1 MLDTQ
6 KPNVNQSLSSRMPDI
21 EATLGVGKQTRS
33 GIFQWRRLVWVV
45 IAAALLTGG
54 YGLWSLRGNRGAVTY
69 LTEPAT
75 RSNLTVIVTATGAAQ
90 PITQVNISSELSGTI
105 RKVNVDYNSPV
116 KTGQALAELDMD
128 KLRASVESV
137 RARLE
142 AARARVTDAAAT
154 IEERRGEY
162 ERKVALVAKQAA
174 TDRDLQL
181 AKAAYDRAVAQHRS
195 AVAEVAV
202 AEADL
207 RLNEINL
214 TKACICS
221 PIDGVVLKRSVD
233 PGQIVASSLQA
244 PVLFVIAQ
252 DLRKMELQVDVD
264 EADVGKVKVGH
275 KANFSVD
282 AYPNQKFPAEIRD
295 IRYGSE
301 IVQGVVTY
309 KAILSIDNSEL
320 MIRPGMTATA
330 EIIVQQVN
338 DALLVPNTALR
349 FSPASTQAAGAQRS
363 FLQRLLPG
371 RPTFRPPSKQE
382 ESGPGRNVWVLRDGV
397 AVSIPVS
404 VGATDGRRT
413 EIRAGEIEP
422 GQAIIVDE
430 IATRR

>member
-6 KPNVNQSLSSRMPDI
+6 KRDVNSSFSSRMPDI
-21 EATLGVGKQTRS
+21 EATLGVGKQARS
-33 GIFQWRRLVWVV
+33 GIFQWRKLVWVA
-45 IAAALLTGG
+45 IAAALLIGA
-54 YGLWSLRGNRGAVTY
+54 YGLWSLRGNRGAVAY

-128 KLRASVESV
+128 KLKASVESV

-142 AARARVTDAAAT
+142 AAKARVTDAAAT

-162 ERKVALVAKQAA
+162 DRKVALVAKQAA

-264 EADVGKVKVGH
+264 EADVGKVKIGQ
-275 KANFSVD
+275 KASFSVD
-282 AYPNQKFPAEIRD
+282 AYPNRKFPAAIRD

-309 KAILSIDNSEL
+309 KAVLSIDNSEL

-330 EIIVQQVN
+330 EIVVQQVN

-349 FSPASTQAAGAQRS
+349 FSPASTQAAGTNRS

-371 RPTFRPPSKQE
+371 RPTFRPPSKQD
-382 ESGPGRNVWVLRDGV
+382 ESGPSRIVWVLRDGV
-397 AVSIPVS
+397 PVS
-404 VGATDGRRT
+404 MPVAVGATDGRKT
-413 EIRAGEIEP
+413 EILTGKIEP

-430 IATRR
+430 VATRR